1 MARKFFQNHTISD
14 LSFDKK
20 ELFSLQADANLEE
33 ALKTFTEKKVLS
45 LPVFNFDKYCGTL
58 SLFDVMM
65 YIAFGPTFRKELDPS
80 QLQNV
85 KMDAVHVKDL
95 LGLSDEGKIAWL
107 YHPTE
112 PLSKLLDP
120 FSLGVHRV
128 LVREHDND
136 GNAVFRTVSQTDLV
150 AYIQKHSDEL
160 KDVLQQDI
168 SALGLANPSGGMV
181 ITMPSTE
188 TALQGFQR
196 LTMKNVNAVA
206 VVDQEGKIV
215 GTLSASDC
223 RGLNSSNL
231 ADVLKPVLEYLKSR
245 GSLAVPVSSDDKATL
260 LDVALKMST
269 AKVHRVWILNS
280 AQQPIGVVTQSDVI
294 HAFRYV

>member
-107 YHPTE
+107 YHPTG
-112 PLSKLLDP
+112 K
-120 FSLGVHRV
+120 
-128 LVREHDND
+128 N
-136 GNAVFRTVSQTDLV
+136 
-150 AYIQKHSDEL
+150 
-160 KDVLQQDI
+160 
-168 SALGLANPSGGMV
+168 SGG
-181 ITMPSTE
+181 
-188 TALQGFQR
+188 
-196 LTMKNVNAVA
+196 K
-206 VVDQEGKIV
+206 K
-215 GTLSASDC
+215 
-223 RGLNSSNL
+223 
-231 ADVLKPVLEYLKSR
+231 
-245 GSLAVPVSSDDKATL
+245 
-260 LDVALKMST
+260 
-269 AKVHRVWILNS
+269 
-280 AQQPIGVVTQSDVI
+280 
-294 HAFRYV
+294 